1 MIFDKDK
8 EVISDDDL
16 SNSEESSKNG
26 EKLHFY
32 YNREERLKHAPK
44 IVRDY
49 YDGSGGRP
57 VKGLFRVLV
66 ANRGNRIMLISVILF
81 AAFVWFYSSF
91 SERKSSTFMGA
102 SVTLSA
108 FSYEDSVYASMKF
121 SPPKNK
127 RNKPNNNFAAPV
139 SFPVNVLFSAVDN
152 NGGISAEQEV
162 NDVYNGEDLFI
173 RTRFNDYDIIK
184 VKAVLSSG
192 AEQKD
197 FFVTVEKR

>member
-1 MIFDKDK
+1 MIFNEDK

-16 SNSEESSKNG
+16 NSGGSSKDG

-32 YNREERLKHAPK
+32 YSREERLKHAPK
-44 IVRDY
+44 SVRDY
-49 YDGSGGRP
+49 YDGTGGRP

-91 SERKSSTFMGA
+91 SERKSSTVAGA
-102 SVTLSA
+102 YVTLSA
-108 FSYEDSVYASMKF
+108 FSYEDYVYASLKF
-121 SPPKNK
+121 TRPKSKKNK
-127 RNKPNNNFAAPV
+127 ASGDFEKPVSAPV
-139 SFPVNVLFSAVDN
+139 TVLFSAIDN
-152 NGGISAEQEV
+152 NGGISEEREMS
-162 NDVYNGEDLFI
+162 DVFNGEDLFI

-197 FFVTVEKR
+197 FLVTVEKR